1 VSIEHLVTLGE
12 TMAVLAATR
21 AGPLERNT
29 PLRLSIAGAESNVAI
44 GVRRLGGQ
52 ATWIGRVGADPLGQL
67 VLRELA
73 AEGVDTRAIRDSRPT
88 AVMIREQ
95 RTQDVARMIYH
106 RAGAAG
112 SRLSPDDVPADL
124 LSSAR
129 VLHVTGITPALGEL
143 PAAAV
148 DRAVSMA
155 IEAGVLV
162 SMDVNYR
169 ANLWSGMQ
177 ATAALRPLLARA
189 DIVFAS
195 EHEARMMT
203 DEDQPEKMAE
213 ALCKAGPSV
222 AVIKFG
228 ARGSLALAN
237 GVLLTQDA
245 IRVHAVD
252 TIGAGD
258 AFAAGYLAEL
268 MAGAAPELCL
278 LTAAKVS
285 ALAVSAIGDWE
296 GLPRRDELDLL
307 ASTDDTLR

>member
-1 VSIEHLVTLGE
+1 MTDHLVTLGE
-12 TMAVLAATR
+12 TMAVLASTR

-29 PLRLSIAGAESNVAI
+29 ALRLSIAGAESNVAI

-52 ATWIGRVGADPLGQL
+52 ATWIGRVGDDPLGQL

-73 AEGVDTRAIRDSRPT
+73 AEGVDTRVIRDSRPT

-95 RTQDVARMIYH
+95 RTQDLARMIYH

-112 SRLSPDDVPADL
+112 SQLSPDDVPADL
-124 LSSAR
+124 MSTAR
-129 VLHVTGITPALGEL
+129 VLHVTGITPALGAL

-155 IEAGVLV
+155 KAAGVLV
-162 SMDVNYR
+162 SLDINYR
-169 ANLWSGMQ
+169 ATLWSGTR

-213 ALCKAGPSV
+213 ALCKSGPSV
-222 AVIKFG
+222 AVVKFG
-228 ARGSLALAN
+228 VRGSLALAE
-237 GVLLTQDA
+237 GVLLTQEA
-245 IRVHAVD
+245 IRVRAVD

-268 MAGAAPELCL
+268 MTGAAPELCL

-285 ALAVSAIGDWE
+285 ALAVSAVGDWE